1 MIPTLTADPRWAR
14 LLDALEHRHLADL
27 TFPEVSRALRALSSC
42 YVERRSRLAGGG
54 ALDGAGKRAAF
65 ALFYAPLHALTTQVI
80 VEALAARLPAGCTI
94 VDLGCGTGTAGA
106 AWAFGCGA
114 PAALLG
120 VDRSSWAVAEARW
133 TWQSLGLHGRA
144 VRADLADVRL
154 PRGPVAALAA
164 FAVNELSRVSRDALR
179 DRLLALAAG
188 RHAVLIIEP
197 IARGAAPW
205 WREWTERFQGVG
217 GRVDAWRVRVPL
229 PSIVSRLDHAAGLD
243 HRELTARSIYVPLKN

>member
-1 MIPTLTADPRWAR
+1 MTPTLTADPRWAR
-14 LLDALEHRHLADL
+14 WLDALEHRHLADL

-42 YVERRSRLAGGG
+42 YVERRSKLAGGA

-65 ALFYAPLHALTTQVI
+65 ALFYAPLHALVTQAV
-80 VEALAARLPAGCTI
+80 VEGLDARLPDRCTL

-106 AWAFGCGA
+106 AWALARGTH
-114 PAALLG
+114 PALFG
-120 VDRSSWAVAEARW
+120 VDRSAWAAAEARW
-133 TWQSLGLHGRA
+133 TWQTLGLHGRA
-144 VRADLADVRL
+144 VRADLVRVRL

-164 FAVNELSRVSRDALR
+164 FAVNELSPVSRDALR

-197 IARGAAPW
+197 IAGAAAPW
-205 WREWTERFQGVG
+205 WREWAQRFEGVG
-217 GRVDAWRVRVPL
+217 GRVDTWRVRVPL

-243 HRELTARSIYVPLKN
+243 HGELTARSIYVPLPN